1 MSWENRIV
9 GHPRLLF
16 QCCVTE
22 KQVSSKF
29 VLYIRKPF
37 VNPVKCMD
45 CSSGIL
51 EANDLSWLLKGSRFK
66 SHNGQSLNK
75 TNARMPDCLFHT
87 VCFNKS
93 MFHCAFYVT
102 TSSQTYCVILLTVNT
117 VLKFAFIKFCKF
129 ACIPK
134 N

>member
-1 MSWENRIV
+1 
-9 GHPRLLF
+9 
-16 QCCVTE
+16 
-22 KQVSSKF
+22 
-29 VLYIRKPF
+29 
-37 VNPVKCMD
+37 MD

-66 SHNGQSLNK
+66 SQSLNK

-102 TSSQTYCVILLTVNT
+102 TASQKYCDILLTVNT
-117 VLKFAFIKFCKF
+117 VHKFAFIKFCKF
-129 ACIPK
+129 ASIPK